1 MLLLLQPN
9 IKKQIVFNEIREILN
24 DNKMVTAFH
33 YNDGITSQEW
43 EDLRYTMKQKGIT
56 VKIVPNKVTQ
66 KSLEG
71 TPYVNMQPLFLSST
85 GIFYSQESN
94 TTAEMLKILKSYP
107 RIEILGGKFEDRLL
121 SKSGI
126 LDFAT
131 LPSLDILRGQFSQL
145 LSLSSSRISSLLN
158 NNQGRLA
165 SLLTQHLKDRS

>member
-1 MLLLLQPN
+1 
-9 IKKQIVFNEIREILN
+9 
-24 DNKMVTAFH
+24 MVTAFH

-43 EDLRYTMKQKGIT
+43 EDLRYAMGQKGIT
-56 VKIVPNKVTQ
+56 VKIVPNKLTQ
-66 KSLEG
+66 KSLED

-94 TTAEMLKILKSYP
+94 TTANMIKILKNYP

-131 LPSLDILRGQFSQL
+131 LPDLDVLRSQFSSL
-145 LSLSSSRISSLLN
+145 LALPASRISSLLN
-158 NNQGRLA
+158 NNQGRLS
-165 SLLTQHLKDRS
+165 SLLTQHLKDKS